1 MLSLRRDCQKLPRLT
16 VFQVIQ
22 AGYWVKFSTSNDH
35 ASDEPHSYNIATA
48 KECQR
53 GSRPLPC
60 TYVDVD
66 RQGGNK
72 LQTVTNSEGGP
83 VPAMLPFARLPS
95 APRSSVQGLPLHA
108 PNHLQHVMLNLVSVV
123 LMRAAEKHSIQR
135 PGTRR
140 GGPASDR
147 TA

>member
-1 MLSLRRDCQKLPRLT
+1 MITPQMNL
-16 VFQVIQ
+16 I
-22 AGYWVKFSTSNDH
+22 G
-35 ASDEPHSYNIATA
+35 YNIATA

-95 APRSSVQGLPLHA
+95 APRSSVQGLPLTCTQ
-108 PNHLQHVMLNLVSVV
+108 PFTTRYV
-123 LMRAAEKHSIQR
+123 E
-135 PGTRR
+135 PGLRR
-140 GGPASDR
+140 VNESG
-147 TA
+147 

>member
-1 MLSLRRDCQKLPRLT
+1 MITPRMNL
-16 VFQVIQ
+16 I
-22 AGYWVKFSTSNDH
+22 G
-35 ASDEPHSYNIATA
+35 YNIATA

-95 APRSSVQGLPLHA
+95 APRSSVQGLPLTCTQ
-108 PNHLQHVMLNLVSVV
+108 PFTTRYVDLVSVV

-140 GGPASDR
+140 GGRVVKAMDC
-147 TA
+147 